1 MKTNCCDCCHP
12 AIVDQDACGCCEGI
26 EIVTPLSTYNRP
38 GLSEISY
45 RIGTHAGFLEVMTAR
60 LTGYYLE
67 KQDAEGKIQKYY
79 PLKGLTT
86 RDAGDPAL
94 ALLDAWATVADV
106 LTFYQERIANEGY
119 LRTATERRSIV
130 ELARL
135 VGYKPRPGVAASV
148 FLAYNIDAKASGE
161 VVIPAGSRSQSI
173 PGPDELPQSFE
184 TSDDLKATSQWNNLK
199 PRMTQAQTKSTIEGT
214 TETDSRIYLKGINT
228 NLRANDALLI
238 DFGDDHPKHGIFK
251 HVKDVLPDNEN
262 DRTLVTLETFKEPS
276 PPPPFETVS
285 VVNIIHQLVLPASI
299 QPANQFQ
306 LRQSLAG
313 QFALRNN
320 AFSQNTGSGFG
331 GTAENSVRPTAQ
343 AGYSVLSAFSPI
355 LKDHLATA
363 TASVKLTDNKIRVYQ
378 LGIKAALFGHNLP
391 LPVEGECFTNGGV
404 IFLSAAAVSNPDNN
418 LRILALDAEYQN
430 IKIGARVAIIVKTN
444 QTRLKVANVTAVD
457 TLTLGGPQTG
467 DFNDLGF
474 FSTCPTI
481 TYITVADQPTV
492 TTVSEPIKIKVT
504 VLTLDIKWRHSGDK
518 PEEII
523 KNTTVYI
530 QNGNPELAEEP
541 ITEPVCGGKDETIEL
556 DGFYSDLEAGRWV
569 IVSGERHEVAGVRFS
584 ELALLASV
592 THSRENLPDENLHTY
607 IQLAEKLAYC
617 FKRET
622 VTIYGNVVK
631 ATHGESRLEIL
642 GSGDG
647 AKALQTFALKQ
658 KPLTQ
663 VSAANPSG
671 IASTLK
677 LFVNNIEWHEVD
689 SLAGLE
695 ANDRLFISQ
704 TDNEDNTSVTF
715 GNGKQGARLPTGIEN
730 IRAEYRNGIGRA
742 GNVKEQQISLL
753 LTKPQGVNEVINPL
767 RASGGADK
775 ETRDQ
780 ARQHIPLAVKALD
793 RLVST
798 QDYEDFSRIFAGIGK
813 AFAVELSDGRLPLIH
828 VTIAGAGDIP
838 IDENSDLFRNLRQ
851 ALYDFGDPFQK
862 IQLAVREL
870 LMIVI
875 EAKVAILPDY
885 QWESVVPEVRSALL
899 EHFSFERR
907 ELGQDVMLSEV
918 ISVMQSVQGVAYVD
932 VDAFGGIPEKISE
945 KDGSRRFLTPDEI
958 SEAVDCISTR
968 WSVEDMEAKCA
979 GQETHQEC
987 EKYNNCKKYGNFN
1000 NAVDV
1005 RQRLQVNVAD
1015 FEQGVIRPAQ
1025 LAFLSPDVPAT
1036 LILNQIER
1044 LP

>member
-1 MKTNCCDCCHP
+1 MKTNCCDCCYP
-12 AIVDQDACGCCEGI
+12 VIVDQDACGCCEGI

-45 RIGTHAGFLEVMTAR
+45 RIGTHAGFLETMTAR

-67 KQDAEGKIQKYY
+67 KQDDQGNIRKVY
-79 PLKGLTT
+79 PLTGLTT

-148 FLAYNIDAKASGE
+148 FFAYNIDANTREE
-161 VVIPAGSRSQSI
+161 VVIPAGSRAQSI

-184 TSDDLKATSQWNNLK
+184 TSDDLKARAQWNNLK
-199 PRMTQAQTKSTIEGT
+199 PRMVQAQTKETILNV
-214 TETDSRIYLKGINT
+214 DNPRLYLKGIST
-228 NLRANDALLI
+228 NLRANDALMI
-238 DFGDDHPKHGIFK
+238 DFGEEQEQPIFRY
-251 HVKDVLPDNEN
+251 VVDVLPDSEN
-262 DRTLVTLETFKEPS
+262 DRTLVTFIEQS
-276 PPPPFETVS
+276 PPPFIPVPVF
-285 VVNIIHQLVLPASI
+285 NIINQLVRPASI

-320 AFSQNTGSGFG
+320 AVLQNPGSGFG
-331 GTAENSVRPTAQ
+331 ITALHTAVNTGSRPTAQ
-343 AGYSVLSAFSPI
+343 AGYSVLGALSPV
-355 LKDHLATA
+355 LREHLATA
-363 TASVKLTDNKIRVYQ
+363 TASVKLTDKIIKVYQ

-391 LPVEGECFTNGGV
+391 LPIEGKCASDDDGGV
-404 IFLSAAAVSNPDNN
+404 ILLSATAVSNNGS
-418 LRILALDAEYQN
+418 LRTLALDAEYQN
-430 IKIGARVAIIVKTN
+430 IKIGARVAIKTGHADP
-444 QTRLKVANVTAVD
+444 LFAKVEAVD
-457 TLTLGGPQTG
+457 TITLGGPQTG
-467 DFNDLGF
+467 DLAF

-481 TYITVADQPTV
+481 TSSTVDSRTTV
-492 TTVSEPIKIKVT
+492 TVSEPIKIKVT
-504 VLTLDIKWRHSGDK
+504 VLTLDSNWRNASDSNV
-518 PEEII
+518 II

-530 QNGNPELAEEP
+530 QNGNPELADEP

-556 DGFYSDLEAGRWV
+556 DGFYSGLEVGRWV
-569 IVSGERHEVAGVRFS
+569 IVSGERDEVAGVKFS

-592 THSRENLPDENLHTY
+592 SHNIENLPDENLHTY

-631 ATHGESRLEIL
+631 ATHGETRLEVL

-658 KPLTQ
+658 KPLTH

-671 IASTLK
+671 IDSTLK
-677 LFVNNIEWHEVD
+677 VFVNNIEWHEAD
-689 SLAGLE
+689 TLAGLE
-695 ANDRLFISQ
+695 ASDRVFISQ
-704 TDNEDNTSVTF
+704 TDNEDKTSVTF
-715 GNGKQGARLPTGIEN
+715 GNGVQGARLPSGVEN
-730 IRAEYRNGIGRA
+730 IRAEYRNGIGQA
-742 GNVKEQQISLL
+742 GNVKAEQISLL
-753 LTKPQGVNEVINPL
+753 LTKPLGVKEVINPL
-767 RASGGADK
+767 RASGGADR

-780 ARQHIPLAVKALD
+780 ARQHAPLAVKALD

-798 QDYEDFSRIFAGIGK
+798 QDYEDFSRIYAGIGK
-813 AFAVELSDGRLPLIH
+813 AYAIELTDGRLPLIH

-851 ALYDFGDPFQK
+851 ALHDFGDPFQK

-875 EAKVAILPDY
+875 EAK
-885 QWESVVPEVRSALL
+885 S
-899 EHFSFERR
+899 
-907 ELGQDVMLSEV
+907 
-918 ISVMQSVQGVAYVD
+918 
-932 VDAFGGIPEKISE
+932 
-945 KDGSRRFLTPDEI
+945 
-958 SEAVDCISTR
+958 C
-968 WSVEDMEAKCA
+968 
-979 GQETHQEC
+979 
-987 EKYNNCKKYGNFN
+987 
-1000 NAVDV
+1000 
-1005 RQRLQVNVAD
+1005 D
-1015 FEQGVIRPAQ
+1015 F
-1025 LAFLSPDVPAT
+1025 T
-1036 LILNQIER
+1036 R
-1044 LP
+1044 LPMGIRCFRGPHRLARSFQF